1 MLNGPLPP
9 WPNYTQEEADAVSR
23 VLLSNKV
30 NYWTGQEGRMF
41 EEEFA
46 TFAGTKYAI
55 ALANGTV
62 ALDLALHGLGIGSQN
77 GGSAEDEVIVTPRSF
92 IASVSTIVNAG
103 ARPVFADV
111 DMVSGNITG
120 ETVAPVITNKTRGI
134 IAVHLAGWP
143 CDMDGL
149 REAIG
154 GREIRLI
161 EDCAQAHGAMYKGKP
176 VGGLGDVAAWSFC
189 QDKIMTTGGEGGMV
203 TCDDEALWRRMW
215 AFKDHGKSYEAVYE
229 REHAPGFRW
238 LHESFGTN
246 WRLTEMQSAI
256 GRIQLRR
263 MPEWHAARAA
273 NAAALT
279 DALQPF
285 AGEGGPLRLATLSS
299 ETSGE
304 CNDGTRHAWY
314 KYYAYARSENLKE
327 GWDRDRIAAEFS
339 LARIP
344 CMQGSCSEMYLEKAF
359 DETGFRPKQDFTIA
373 KLLGANSLMFLV
385 HPKIEIE
392 GTNEKIRLVLER
404 VSRNNRV

>member
-1 MLNGPLPP
+1 MLNGPFPP
-9 WPNYTQEEADAVSR
+9 WPSFTKEESDAVSN

-30 NYWTGQEGRMF
+30 NYWTGNESREF
-41 EEEFA
+41 EREFA
-46 TFAGTKYAI
+46 KFAGTEHAI
-55 ALANGTV
+55 AVANGTL
-62 ALDLALHGLGIGSQN
+62 AIDLAFHGLGIGSHN
-77 GGSAEDEVIVTPRSF
+77 GGTAEDEVIVTSRSF
-92 IASVSTIVNAG
+92 MASASAIVNAG

-120 ETVAPVITNKTRGI
+120 ETVAPVITDKTRGI

-246 WRLTEMQSAI
+246 WRLTEMQAAI

-273 NAAALT
+273 NAAAISE
-279 DALQPF
+279 ALSPL
-285 AGEGGPLRLATLSS
+285 ADEGGPIRLAVMEG
-299 ETSGE
+299 ETDVTVGS
-304 CNDGTRHAWY
+304 RHAWY
-314 KYYAYARSENLKE
+314 KYYAYVRKNNLNE
-327 GWDRDRIAAEFS
+327 RWDRDRIAGVISTAGV
-339 LARIP
+339 P

-359 DETGFRPKQDFTIA
+359 VGNKLRPKKSMPVA
-373 KLLGANSLMFLV
+373 KALGETSLMFLV
-385 HPKIEIE
+385 HPGMGERLRADLTKVTRIL
-392 GTNEKIRLVLER
+392 IR
-404 VSRNNRV
+404 